1 MVVQY
6 LQEISYMTLGV
17 RWGGGV
23 VFVLVS
29 RSRKVVPEKHVTL
42 MSLDTRD
49 ILICLMMVGWKGK
62 DVVKEGVVDL
72 CCLRV
77 SLLGLSSLCR

>member
-1 MVVQY
+1 
-6 LQEISYMTLGV
+6 
-17 RWGGGV
+17 
-23 VFVLVS
+23 
-29 RSRKVVPEKHVTL
+29 

-72 CCLRV
+72 CCLRE
-77 SLLGLSSLCR
+77 SLLGFSSLCR